1 MTHLIL
7 IPTYKPDQSLF
18 KLIDE
23 YLINNKTEVLV
34 INNGNN
40 KEYDNFFDQIS
51 KKEKCTVTKVN
62 RNFGKGFG
70 IKKGLEFVLNNYI
83 NIGYVIFAD
92 DDGQH
97 TPKDFKIFLKK
108 INNIDDN
115 YFLIGKRQHNLK
127 TPIKNFLGNKIYNKI
142 LKYKY
147 DFNISDALC
156 GLRAL
161 HIKNA
166 EILLKIQNNEF
177 EFEVETIREM
187 YKYKKIHI
195 KEIEVSSTYIS
206 NNKSNFSPI
215 LDSFKLIKY
224 IYNIKKQK

>member
-1 MTHLIL
+1 M
-7 IPTYKPDQSLF
+7 
-18 KLIDE
+18 IDE
-23 YLINNKTEVLV
+23 YLNNNKTEVLV

-40 KEYDNFFDQIS
+40 EKYDNFFDQIS
-51 KKEKCTVTKVN
+51 KIEKCTVTRVN

-70 IKKGLEFVLNNYI
+70 IKKGLEFVLNNYF
-83 NIGYVIFAD
+83 NIGYLIFAD

-97 TPKDFKIFLKK
+97 TAEDIKIFLKT

-115 YFLIGKRQHNLK
+115 HFLIGKRKHNLK

-147 DFNISDALC
+147 DFKISDALC
-156 GLRAL
+156 GLRAI
-161 HIKNA
+161 HVKNS

-177 EFEVETIREM
+177 EFEVETIKEVH
-187 YKYKKIHI
+187 KYRDIII
-195 KEIEVSSTYIS
+195 KEIDVSSTYFS
-206 NNKSNFSPI
+206 NNKSKFSPI

>member
-1 MTHLIL
+1 M
-7 IPTYKPDQSLF
+7 
-18 KLIDE
+18 IDE

-40 KEYDNFFDQIS
+40 QEYDNLFDQIS

-62 RNFGKGFG
+62 KNFGKGFG
-70 IKKGLEFVLNNYI
+70 IKKGLEFVLNNYF

-97 TPKDFKIFLKK
+97 TPKDIKIFLKK

-115 YFLIGKRQHNLK
+115 YFLIGKRQHTLK

-147 DFNISDALC
+147 NFKISDALC
-156 GLRAL
+156 GLRAI

-187 YKYKKIHI
+187 HKYKKIHI
-195 KEIEVSSTYIS
+195 KEIEVSSTYIA
-206 NNKSNFSPI
+206 NNKSNFSPF

>member
-1 MTHLIL
+1 M
-7 IPTYKPDQSLF
+7 
-18 KLIDE
+18 IDE
-23 YLINNKTEVLV
+23 YLNNNKTEVLL

-40 KEYDNFFDQIS
+40 EEYDNFFDEIS
-51 KKEKCTVTKVN
+51 KKKKCTVTKVN

-70 IKKGLEFVLNNYI
+70 IKKGLEYVLNNYL

-97 TPKDFKIFLKK
+97 TPEDIKIFLKK

-115 YFLIGKRQHNLK
+115 YFLIGKRKHTIK
-127 TPIKNFLGNKIYNKI
+127 TPIKNFLGNTIYNKI

-147 DFNISDALC
+147 NFKISDALC
-156 GLRAL
+156 GLRAI
-161 HIKNA
+161 HFKNA
-166 EILLKIQNNEF
+166 EKLLKIQNNEF

-187 YKYKKIHI
+187 HKYKNIII
-195 KEIEVSSTYIS
+195 KEIEVSSTYIL

-215 LDSFKLIKY
+215 IDSFKLIKY